1 VHAPQRG
8 LSAMDGGM
16 DLLPHWRGR
25 ERFVV
30 FDTDWGNGAAFAG
43 WVEAWRAD
51 PQRPAHLHVMA
62 IARGGLPGFRRM
74 LQPEPAITLDLL
86 HVPVE
91 AALAQLAARI
101 DAVHLHNLDD
111 AGGGFA
117 RALARLLARDA
128 VLHADGLC
136 AQQTAA
142 LAATGWQ
149 FTSTS
154 NSARDSTR
162 TARYASRKPFAAIA
176 PAPGRRAIVIG
187 AGLAGAAA
195 CERLCAR
202 GWDVTLVERHAQA
215 AMEASGN
222 LAGITMP
229 LLSKDDNIA
238 SRLSR
243 AAYLFALDYWQSLG
257 GVGAAD
263 DSAAI
268 EGERGGV
275 LLAAR
280 DAAHAGL
287 QRATAVA
294 RGLPPWYAEWFDA
307 DAAAARFGP
316 LAPHGGWL
324 FPQGGW
330 MRPASAC
337 QAMLDACGPALTR
350 HFGVGSVRLERTGDE
365 WRVLGSHGAG
375 VTNIIA
381 QAPTVI
387 VANGAG
393 AGQLDQTGFLPLAR
407 VRGQVTHLAAE
418 ASPELNFPL
427 NPGLVLCREAYLTP
441 AFSGVRSAGASYDD
455 DDDPAL
461 RASSQQQNL
470 DKLSS
475 MLGSTLSSP
484 LSSTL
489 TNTPLR
495 GRVGFR
501 SVAPDRLPLVG
512 ALPDPQFAV
521 GAERLRELPRQP
533 GLYALLGYASRG
545 LTWAPLA
552 AELLAAGLEGEPL
565 PLETSL
571 AAALDPGRF
580 QLRRRRGQS

>member
-1 VHAPQRG
+1 
-8 LSAMDGGM
+8 M
-16 DLLPHWRGR
+16 DLRPHWRGR

-30 FDTDWGNGAAFAG
+30 FDTDWGIGAAFAA

-51 PQRPAHLHVMA
+51 PRRPAHLHVIA
-62 IARGGLPGFRRM
+62 IARGELPGFRRM
-74 LQPEPAITLDLL
+74 LPPLQDQAITLDLL
-86 HVPVE
+86 HVPLE
-91 AALAQLAARI
+91 TALSQLAARI
-101 DAVHLHNLDD
+101 DAVRLHGLED
-111 AGGGFA
+111 AGSGFA

-128 VLHADGLC
+128 VLHADGLS

-142 LAATGWQ
+142 LAATGWR
-149 FTSTS
+149 FGST
-154 NSARDSTR
+154 RDSTRESAR
-162 TARYASRKPFAAIA
+162 TARYASRKPFAAVA
-176 PAPGRRAIVIG
+176 PAPSRRAIVIG

-202 GWDVTLVERHAQA
+202 GWRVTLVERHAQA

-238 SRLSR
+238 SKLSR

-257 GVGAAD
+257 GVGAA
-263 DSAAI
+263 I
-268 EGERGGV
+268 EGERCGV
-275 LLAAR
+275 LLAAK
-280 DAAHAGL
+280 DAANAGL
-287 QRATAVA
+287 QRATALA

-307 DAAAARFGP
+307 EAAAARFGP
-316 LAPHGGWL
+316 LAPDGAWL

-330 MRPASAC
+330 IRPSSAC
-337 QAMLDACGPALTR
+337 QAMLDACGPALER
-350 HFGVGSVRLERTGDE
+350 RFGVGSVGLERIGDE
-365 WRVLGSHGAG
+365 WRVVDSDGG
-375 VTNIIA
+375 IIA

-393 AGQLDQTGFLPLAR
+393 AGQLEQTAFLPLAR

-418 ASPELNFPL
+418 ASPGLDL
-427 NPGLVLCREAYLTP
+427 GLVLCREAYLTP
-441 AFSGVRSAGASYDD
+441 AFGGVRSAGASYDD

-470 DKLSS
+470 DKLGS
-475 MLGSTLSSP
+475 MLGSTP
-484 LSSTL
+484 A
-489 TNTPLR
+489 NAAIGVDAPLR

-512 ALPDPQFAV
+512 ALPDPAFAV

-545 LTWAPLA
+545 LTWAPLG

-580 QLRRRRGQS
+580 QLRGRRKQS